1 VIKALLF
8 DVFGTVV
15 DWRTGVAREA
25 KAFFDERGIAVDA
38 SAFADAWRAKYQ
50 PAMERVRAGN
60 RGYLPLDV
68 LHRENLDATLADFGL
83 SALVDPAARANLN
96 RAWEKL
102 PPWPDSVMGLTRL
115 KSGYAIA
122 PCSNGSIALM
132 TWLARYGGLPWDTVL
147 GAEIARAYKPQP
159 AVYLASASAL
169 GLGAYKPQPAVYL
182 ASASALGL
190 APAEAVMVA
199 AHNDDLA
206 AARAAGLKTA
216 FVPRPSEH
224 GPGQTADLE
233 PDSDWDV
240 MASDFNDLNCLYSE
254 GAVPDTPV
262 RFRPG

>member
-1 VIKALLF
+1 MIKALLF

-83 SALVDPAARANLN
+83 SASVDPAARANLN

-169 GLGAYKPQPAVYL
+169 GLV
-182 ASASALGL
+182 
-190 APAEAVMVA
+190 PAEAMMVA

-240 MASDFNDLNCLYSE
+240 MASDLNDLARKL
-254 GAVPDTPV
+254 GP
-262 RFRPG
+262 

>member
-1 VIKALLF
+1 MESNPVIKALLF

-50 PAMERVRAGN
+50 PAMERVRTGS

-83 SALVDPAARANLN
+83 SASVDPAACANLN

-169 GLGAYKPQPAVYL
+169 GLGRRPRSGSQDRLRAPSERAWTWPDRRSGARL
-182 ASASALGL
+182 RLGC
-190 APAEAVMVA
+190 
-199 AHNDDLA
+199 DGIGFQ
-206 AARAAGLKTA
+206 R
-216 FVPRPSEH
+216 PRPKTGTIEV
-224 GPGQTADLE
+224 GP
-233 PDSDWDV
+233 PH
-240 MASDFNDLNCLYSE
+240 
-254 GAVPDTPV
+254 
-262 RFRPG
+262 

>member
-1 VIKALLF
+1 MIKALLF

-83 SALVDPAARANLN
+83 SASVDTAARANLN

-102 PPWPDSVMGLTRL
+102 PPWPDSVVGLTTL

-169 GLGAYKPQPAVYL
+169 GLV
-182 ASASALGL
+182 
-190 APAEAVMVA
+190 PAEAMMVA

-240 MASDFNDLNCLYSE
+240 MASDLNDLARKL
-254 GAVPDTPV
+254 GP
-262 RFRPG
+262 

>member
-25 KAFFDERGIAVDA
+25 KACFDERGIAVDA

-83 SALVDPAARANLN
+83 SASVDPAARANLN

-169 GLGAYKPQPAVYL
+169 GLV
-182 ASASALGL
+182 
-190 APAEAVMVA
+190 PAEAMMVA
-199 AHNDDLA
+199 AHNSDLA
-206 AARAAGLKTA
+206 AARAVGLKTA

-240 MASDFNDLNCLYSE
+240 MVSDLNDLARKL
-254 GAVPDTPV
+254 GP
-262 RFRPG
+262 

>member
-1 VIKALLF
+1 MESNPVIKALLF

-50 PAMERVRAGN
+50 PAMERVRTGS

-83 SALVDPAARANLN
+83 SASVDPAACANLN

-122 PCSNGSIALM
+122 PCSNGSIAMM
-132 TWLARYGGLPWDTVL
+132 TWLARHGGLPWDTVL

-169 GLGAYKPQPAVYL
+169 GLV
-182 ASASALGL
+182 
-190 APAEAVMVA
+190 PAEAMMVA
-199 AHNDDLA
+199 AHNSDLA

-240 MASDFNDLNCLYSE
+240 MASDFNDLARKLE
-254 GAVPDTPV
+254 P
-262 RFRPG
+262 

>member
-1 VIKALLF
+1 MESNPVIKALLF

-50 PAMERVRAGN
+50 PAMERVRTGS

-83 SALVDPAARANLN
+83 SASVDPAACANLN

-122 PCSNGSIALM
+122 PGGGDRPSLQTA
-132 TWLARYGGLPWDTVL
+132 AGGLS
-147 GAEIARAYKPQP
+147 G
-159 AVYLASASAL
+159 L
-169 GLGAYKPQPAVYL
+169 GLCLGVGASGGDDGRRPQ
-182 ASASALGL
+182 
-190 APAEAVMVA
+190 
-199 AHNDDLA
+199 
-206 AARAAGLKTA
+206 
-216 FVPRPSEH
+216 
-224 GPGQTADLE
+224 Q
-233 PDSDWDV
+233 
-240 MASDFNDLNCLYSE
+240 
-254 GAVPDTPV
+254 
-262 RFRPG
+262 